1 MAKVRAFD
9 KNIKLGP
16 DSGGEGKQGRRKAKR
31 IPVEDFDLIRSQLQ
45 KGEYLLNDGRLMY
58 KVPRSMFSG
67 AEAVKS
73 ITAGSLDELRVK
85 EKQLLDSLKNNSHTT
100 EAMSLNE
107 LYTIWKK
114 LKMNTIESSTMRNYI
129 YSYEQ
134 HVSHSHL
141 GDSRICDIRKSTIRA
156 FYNNII
162 ENRLMRAA
170 SLHTLHSALL
180 QIFEVAV
187 DDLIIP
193 VNPASNALKGLI
205 KLDAKKYEKA
215 KNAPLTIPEQAV
227 FLYYLKN
234 NASDPKWYNLFG
246 TLLGTG
252 MRIAELCALQWENVD
267 FEKNEITIE
276 HSLAYFPHKAEEPTD
291 PKEKLTYKSCYY
303 EMHEPKTKA
312 GKRTIPMFN
321 FVRECLLAEK
331 KRQEDYGIKCS
342 IHVQGYSNFV
352 FLNRYNRPY
361 EPPNLPTALKRQIR
375 HCNMYNEDHGKTD
388 VLVPNVTCHAF
399 RHTFACRLIEGCIHP
414 IVVQKMMG
422 HEDIS
427 TLMNIYV
434 ECQDSFA
441 NKELGISSDAQY
453 DNIFDAELPKQ
464 SPESLAENYVATY
477 SNPSAAALWK
487 NMI

>member
-1 MAKVRAFD
+1 
-9 KNIKLGP
+9 
-16 DSGGEGKQGRRKAKR
+16 
-31 IPVEDFDLIRSQLQ
+31 
-45 KGEYLLNDGRLMY
+45 
-58 KVPRSMFSG
+58 
-67 AEAVKS
+67 
-73 ITAGSLDELRVK
+73 
-85 EKQLLDSLKNNSHTT
+85 
-100 EAMSLNE
+100 
-107 LYTIWKK
+107 
-114 LKMNTIESSTMRNYI
+114 
-129 YSYEQ
+129 
-134 HVSHSHL
+134 
-141 GDSRICDIRKSTIRA
+141 
-156 FYNNII
+156 
-162 ENRLMRAA
+162 
-170 SLHTLHSALL
+170 
-180 QIFEVAV
+180 
-187 DDLIIP
+187 
-193 VNPASNALKGLI
+193 
-205 KLDAKKYEKA
+205 
-215 KNAPLTIPEQAV
+215 
-227 FLYYLKN
+227 
-234 NASDPKWYNLFG
+234 
-246 TLLGTG
+246 

-312 GKRTIPMFN
+312 GKRTIPMFK

-422 HEDIS
+422 HEDVS

-441 NKELGISSDAQY
+441 NKEFGISSEEYADIIGNVNSYFDHIVVSDIGQFDY
-453 DNIFDAELPKQ
+453 EEFHHGEGTSEEQECLGFLHNPEYEVVFEKHGWSNIKDFIDEFIDLEDGAEYALYIRVTDDKAAHHIAFANTILGVLLAKNPGKKR
-464 SPESLAENYVATY
+464 SLYCNIEK
-477 SNPSAAALWK
+477 SADDQNHFWLLK
-487 NMI
+487 RKKY

>member
-9 KNIKLGP
+9 KNIKLCP
-16 DSGGEGKQGRRKAKR
+16 EPGGDNKQGRPKAKR

-45 KGEYLLNDGRLMY
+45 KGESLLSDGRLMY
-58 KVPRSMFSG
+58 KVPKSIYPG
-67 AEAVKS
+67 AEAVRS
-73 ITAGSLDELRVK
+73 ITAGNLDELRVK
-85 EKQLLDSLKNNSHTT
+85 ERELINSLKTNSHTT
-100 EAMSLNE
+100 ETMSLNE
-107 LYTIWKK
+107 LYMIWKK
-114 LKMNTIESSTMRNYI
+114 LKMKTIESSTMRNYI

-134 HVSHSHL
+134 HVSHSRL
-141 GDSRICDIRKSTIRA
+141 GDTRICDIRKSTIRA

-162 ENRLMRAA
+162 ENRLMRAS
-170 SLHTLHSALL
+170 SLHTLHSAIL

-205 KLDAKKYEKA
+205 KLDAKKYEKE
-215 KNAPLTIPEQAV
+215 KNAPFTIPEQAV

-234 NASDPKWYNLFG
+234 NSSEPKWYNLFA

-291 PKEKLTYKSCYY
+291 PDEKQTYKSCYY
-303 EMHEPKTKA
+303 EMHEPKTRA
-312 GKRTIPMFN
+312 GKRTIPMFK

-361 EPPNLPTALKRQIR
+361 EPPNMPTALKRQIR
-375 HCNMYNEDHGKTD
+375 LCNSYNEDHGKAD
-388 VLVPNVTCHAF
+388 VLVPYVTCHSL
-399 RHTFACRLIEGCIHP
+399 RHCFACRLIEGGIHP

-441 NKELGISSDAQY
+441 NKELGISSDVEY
-453 DNIFDAELPKQ
+453 ENIFDAELPKQ

-477 SNPSAAALWK
+477 SNPTAATLWK